1 MALAHH
7 GLRGGD
13 RGGIPGRLSEHRRR
27 RGRGNGAAGEHERH
41 RSFGLDVT
49 RISASLPA
57 PMTCENEGERVMSFT
72 MFSGWVLAGL
82 LAGLLTGF
90 AK

>member
-1 MALAHH
+1 
-7 GLRGGD
+7 
-13 RGGIPGRLSEHRRR
+13 
-27 RGRGNGAAGEHERH
+27 
-41 RSFGLDVT
+41 
-49 RISASLPA
+49 
-57 PMTCENEGERVMSFT
+57 MTCENEGERVMSFT